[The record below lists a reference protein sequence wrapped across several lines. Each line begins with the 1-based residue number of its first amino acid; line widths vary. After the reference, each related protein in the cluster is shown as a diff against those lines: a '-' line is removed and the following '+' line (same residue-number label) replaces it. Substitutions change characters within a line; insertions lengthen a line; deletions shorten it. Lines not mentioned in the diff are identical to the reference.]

1 MPKLELQDGE
11 VTVRM
16 YRQGHG
22 DCFLLALP
30 RQGGGDPVYVLIDCG
45 YKPGSPAFLKK
56 KTIQDV
62 VDQIGEA
69 TGFHL
74 DLVIVTHEHQDHV
87 NGFWKQSDP
96 YFKDFRI
103 DEAWFAW
110 TENPNDGV
118 ANDLRAQH
126 KDVLVG
132 LVEARNKLALA
143 AGEDDSAVQRL
154 DSLLALELGGEDE
167 LIPMAAVLAAVKD
180 PANSGNK
187 QSMKLVKDEARKH
200 RGVQYLLPGEIW
212 DIPGSKGIRAFVLG
226 PPRNPGLLR
235 QEDPVGKEGFP
246 QQAAGMQGL
255 SFSAAAVAKKSGPG
269 ESAAPFS
276 PRHCVSKA
284 EALAD
289 PDPKSFFVAHYGQGK
304 QGENDKGGVEV
315 RNNAAWRRIDNEWL
329 YSAESLALSLN
340 DGINNTSLVLAF
352 ELPARKKVLLF
363 VGDAQRGNWISWK
376 DLEWKD
382 GDRTITARDLLER
395 TVLYKVGHHGSHN
408 ATLAGGVDDKYANL
422 SWMGQ
427 GAFASE
433 FTAMITAVH
442 QWAIQVKPKP
452 WNHPLPSIRSALL
465 KKTQGRVFQMD
476 IDRPEKP
483 DEIPQETWDEFTS
496 RAAFTDLYFDYI
508 VRDA

>member
-1 MPKLELQDGE
+1 MPKLELQDHSI
-11 VTVRM
+11 TVRM

-30 RQGGGDPVYVLIDCG
+30 REGGGDPVYVLIDCG
-45 YKPGSPAFLKK
+45 YKPGSPAFLKGK
-56 KTIQDV
+56 KIQDI

-74 DLVIVTHEHQDHV
+74 DLVIITHEHQDHV
-87 NGFWKQSDP
+87 NGFWKQNSP
-96 YFKDFRI
+96 YFKDFQI

-143 AGEDDSAVQRL
+143 AGEDDSTVQRL
-154 DSLLALELGGEDE
+154 DSLLTLELGGEDE
-167 LIPMAAVLAAVKD
+167 LLPVAAVLAAAKD
-180 PANSGNK
+180 PENSGNK
-187 QSMKLVKDEARKH
+187 QSMRLVKDKAREH

-212 DIPGSKGIRAFVLG
+212 KVPASAGIRAFVLG
-226 PPRNPGLLR
+226 PPRNPGLLM
-235 QEDPVGKEGFP
+235 QEDPIGNEGFP
-246 QQAAGMQGL
+246 QQPGGMQGL
-255 SFSAAAVAKKSGPG
+255 SFKAAAVVKKSGPG
-269 ESAAPFS
+269 QSAAPFS
-276 PRHCVSKA
+276 PRHCFSSA
-284 EALAD
+284 EVLGD
-289 PDPKSFFVAHYGQGK
+289 VEPEPFFIRHYGKGT
-304 QGENDKGGVEV
+304 QGEDDRDGIEV
-315 RNNAAWRRIDNEWL
+315 PDDAAWRRIDDEWL
-329 YSAESLALSLN
+329 YSAEGLALSLN

-352 ELPARKKVLLF
+352 ELPVKKKILLF

-408 ATLAGGVDDKYANL
+408 ATLEGSVDDGYANL
-422 SWMGQ
+422 SWMGK

-433 FTAMITAVH
+433 FTAMITAVN
-442 QWAIQVKPKP
+442 QWAIKVKPKP

-465 KKTQGRVFQMD
+465 KKAQGRVFQMD

-483 DEIPQETWDEFTS
+483 EGMPEETWKEFELRST
-496 RAAFTDLYFDYI
+496 FDDLYFDYV